1 MVVSVRLV
9 AVGVSLSAF
18 SARVEHGG
26 LGVNPPRRPGS
37 AIVSPVSLFVS
48 ACVRDAPLGWIPPMP
63 SCSRSVLSTFA
74 TDNSRVILDADP
86 GESPRAAAAVLRWCA
101 RLLATAVLLYLGVA
115 LGGASALAAA
125 PAHSIPANPKT
136 THAAGPVQVHLVAYP
151 TPPRPARLSAT
162 AAGGTPVAAAG
173 SGSVWDRVARCESG
187 GRWNI
192 STGNGYSG
200 GLQFTPSTWRAYG
213 GTHYASSASH
223 ATRAQQIA
231 IAERVLAGQGPG
243 AWPICSR
250 KAGLTRGHTAP
261 SGHQSGS
268 HPGQRSAHRGG
279 GDSGAA
285 DAATI
290 VVKPGDTLSSLAT
303 AHHVPGGW
311 QQLYQAN
318 RDQLGGNPNSI
329 HAGQRLSHPSA

>member
-1 MVVSVRLV
+1 
-9 AVGVSLSAF
+9 
-18 SARVEHGG
+18 
-26 LGVNPPRRPGS
+26 
-37 AIVSPVSLFVS
+37 
-48 ACVRDAPLGWIPPMP
+48 
-63 SCSRSVLSTFA
+63 VLPTFA
-74 TDNSRVILDADP
+74 TDNSRMILAAHP
-86 GESPRAAAAVLRWCA
+86 GESPRAAAAVLRWCT
-101 RLLATAVLLYLGVA
+101 RLLATAVLLCLGVA
-115 LGGASALAAA
+115 LGGASALAAT
-125 PAHSIPANPKT
+125 PAHSIPASPKT
-136 THAAGPVQVHLVAYP
+136 THAAGPVQIQLIAYP
-151 TPPRPARLSAT
+151 TPLRAAGLTAP

-173 SGSVWDRVARCESG
+173 SGAVWDRIARCESG

-243 AWPICSR
+243 AWPTCSH
-250 KAGLTRGHTAP
+250 KAGLTRDHTEQHDNTEQHGH
-261 SGHQSGS
+261 SRHQSAS
-268 HPGQRSAHRGG
+268 HRGQHSAHRRAHRRAHRGG

-318 RDQLGGNPNSI
+318 RDQPGANPNSI
-329 HAGQRLSHPSA
+329 HAGQRLSLPSA